1 MTKFYSLT
9 YAQKA
14 IWNTEKFVSNT
25 SINNIT
31 GTLRFQEELNF
42 PFLEQAV
49 NSLIKKMMKFEPTLE
64 F

>member
-1 MTKFYSLT
+1 LT

-31 GTLRFQEELNF
+31 GTLLFEEELSF

-49 NSLIKKMMKFEPTLE
+49 NSLIKIMMQFEPALE